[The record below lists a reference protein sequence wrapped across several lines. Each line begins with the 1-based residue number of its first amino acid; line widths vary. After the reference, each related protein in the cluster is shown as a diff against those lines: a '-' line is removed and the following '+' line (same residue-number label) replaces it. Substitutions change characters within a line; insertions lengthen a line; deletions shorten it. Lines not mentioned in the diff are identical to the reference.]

1 MPVSALRDK
10 TYPSPAHSVK
20 NPNQIRPMKL
30 RSLLIALVCQPLIA
44 FAADPLP
51 SERLSEIIAMRHE
64 DRLDDPALKV
74 YPKAREYA
82 LSITSTQADGQSG
95 TGEVTATEKWVDGR
109 YIVSEAQPAGPETK
123 FAMIVEYDRDS
134 KRYRKY
140 LLMSGK
146 LVGYQEGTRIAES
159 RSVAWI
165 DLTSSKFDSDIDC
178 LTTET
183 HTDTGMTWNSIFFKK
198 GLFQRSE
205 RGVAKVTKP

>member
-1 MPVSALRDK
+1 
-10 TYPSPAHSVK
+10 
-20 NPNQIRPMKL
+20 MKF

-44 FAADPLP
+44 FAAEPLP
-51 SERLSEIIAMRHE
+51 VKRLSEIIAMKHE
-64 DRLDDPALKV
+64 DRLDEPALKV
-74 YPKAREYA
+74 YPNAREYD
-82 LSITSTQADGQSG
+82 LSITSIQSDGQSG
-95 TGEVTATEKWVDGR
+95 TCKATATEKWADGR

-123 FAMIVEYDRDS
+123 FAMVVEYDRDS

-178 LTTET
+178 LSTET
-183 HTDTGMTWNSIFFKK
+183 HTDTGTIWNSIFFQK
-198 GLFQRSE
+198 GQFQRSE
-205 RGVAKVTKP
+205 LGVAKVTKP